1 MVGRPRRDWLDRD
14 LWILRAPEQPV
25 ASLKRW
31 VLVGL
36 AGCLALALAYLPPR
50 GATASRDSIFV
61 GQSVRGTPARQRAQ
75 AVADEWRAVDG
86 SLRLLR
92 AREHFRAVA
101 PSAWAGTSLVVV
113 SESAGVWAAA
123 PRLADSAIHVAWQQL
138 RLGETKVRVAVILQ
152 LAAGSQDRD
161 RPLPEEGRAA
171 YLTPDSTDRTTCIAV
186 VSAGSYWTR
195 ILTGDERAPRRVT
208 FAALVQ
214 SLKAGLGPC
223 AFYAAYGTPGK
234 SVRSWLASRGWDL
247 ALTLD
252 AGQRGQQWG
261 SVIEMADRR
270 HPWFWDAV
278 YSLPPSAVACLASR
292 PDGCGAAVL
301 AGASEDPAVPFPDI
315 MRIDRRWGRVPRLV
329 EASRFLGDVAHEVGR
344 DRFLSFWTS
353 ALPVDTAL
361 AATLKRPVGEWTAH
375 WQSNFVHPIRLGPA
389 PPLGS
394 VAIAL
399 AMAALAVALV
409 AVTASRRQVR

>member
-1 MVGRPRRDWLDRD
+1 M
-14 LWILRAPEQPV
+14 

-31 VLVGL
+31 VFVAL
-36 AGCLALALAYLPPR
+36 AACVALALAYLPPR
-50 GATASRDSIFV
+50 GAKSSDRPFFLA
-61 GQSVRGTPARQRAQ
+61 QSPRGTPARQRAQ
-75 AVADEWRAVDG
+75 AVADEWRAADG
-86 SLRLLR
+86 SLRLLG

-101 PSAWAGTSLVVV
+101 PNAWAGTSLVVV
-113 SESAGVWAAA
+113 SESAGVWTAA
-123 PRLADSAIHVAWQQL
+123 PRIADSAIHVAWEQL

-152 LAAGSQDRD
+152 LAAGSQGRD

-195 ILTGDERAPRRVT
+195 ILTGDERAPRRVS

-252 AGQRGQQWG
+252 AGQRGQQWS

-270 HPWFWDAV
+270 YPWFWEAV
-278 YSLPPSAVACLASR
+278 YSLPSSAVGCLAGR

-301 AGASEDPAVPFPDI
+301 AGASDDPAVPFPDI
-315 MRIDRRWGRVPRLV
+315 LRIDRRWGRVPRLV
-329 EASRFLGDVAHEVGR
+329 EGQRFLGDVARAVGR

-353 ALPVDTAL
+353 PLSVDTAL
-361 AATLKRPVGEWTAH
+361 AAALKHPVGEWTAD
-375 WQSNFVHPIRLGPA
+375 WQSDFVRPIRLGPV
-389 PPLGS
+389 PPLGA

-399 AMAALAVALV
+399 LIAALAVAVV
-409 AVTASRRQVR
+409 AITASRRQVR